1 MSIFFYHTSL
11 AILPLFFVLSFA
23 RFGANKLAIALSI
36 MLGILCGFIC
46 FNAFFSIANID
57 NAKMF
62 FEIFNIILLLLLPLT
77 NIFKREYFTL
87 WLRKARMKGLY
98 DTDVNTQIK
107 KSNENPMILSL
118 YDTLLKGKE
127 HELLHRNF
135 SGK

>member
-1 MSIFFYHTSL
+1 LQQIKNHEAEYD
-11 AILPLFFVLSFA
+11 FVEVMA
-23 RFGANKLAIALSI
+23 CRRGCI
-36 MLGILCGFIC
+36 MGGGQPV
-46 FNAFFSIANID
+46 NAG
-57 NAKMF
+57 
-62 FEIFNIILLLLLPLT
+62 PRT
-77 NIFKREYFTL
+77 
-87 WLRKARMKGLY
+87 RKARMKGLY